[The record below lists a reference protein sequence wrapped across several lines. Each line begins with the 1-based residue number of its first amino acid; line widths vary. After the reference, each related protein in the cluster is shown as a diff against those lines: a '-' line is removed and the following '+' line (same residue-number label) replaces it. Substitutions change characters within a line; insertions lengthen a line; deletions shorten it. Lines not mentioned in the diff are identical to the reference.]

1 VGIDMLKGVRV
12 LLVDDEEPFLEIVCE
27 ILTMDGLIADVA
39 SNAPR
44 ALQMLEDANAPY
56 SLLMTD
62 VNLTEISGIDLA
74 VKARQ
79 RKPDLKVIFITG
91 TSNAPFPKDSLVL
104 HKPFKRRELMEMIS
118 TALGIEL

>member
-1 VGIDMLKGVRV
+1 MGIDMLKGIRV

-39 SNAPR
+39 SNTPR
-44 ALQMLEDANAPY
+44 ALQMLEEANVPY
-56 SLLMTD
+56 SILMTD
-62 VNLTEISGIDLA
+62 VNLTGISGIDLA
-74 VKARQ
+74 VKAQQ

-91 TSNAPFPKDSLVL
+91 TSRAPFPKNSLVL
-104 HKPFKRRELMEMIS
+104 HKPFKRRELQEMIC